1 MATMTVSNT
10 QGASEHELR
19 RLIDRSLSR
28 ALFDSAYA
36 AHLLADPTVALVD
49 SGCTPQQRRDL
60 RAIRARTLREFAKQ
74 AEELFWIGP
83 LECIH
88 VHDIQL
94 AAAAI

>member
-1 MATMTVSNT
+1 MATMTASNT
-10 QGASEHELR
+10 QGTSEHELR

-36 AHLLADPTVALVD
+36 TQLLADPTVALVD

-60 RAIRARTLREFAKQ
+60 RSIRARTLREFAEQ

-83 LECIH
+83 LQCIH
-88 VHDIQL
+88 ARDIQL